1 MRICSLVSGAT
12 EILFALGVGDQ
23 VVGVTGE
30 CDYPAVAKARPA
42 VVHPR
47 IDPGVS
53 SAGID
58 RQVRERAARGESSYA
73 VDAEMLRA
81 LEPDLI
87 VTQDTCHVCAASP
100 PDLTAALGRLR
111 RRPRVVS
118 LAPKRLADLWSDIR
132 TLGQATGRRAAAETL
147 SKRLKARLDRVE
159 AAMRDAPHP
168 RVLCL
173 EWLDPLFVAG
183 HWVPE
188 MVELAGGQ
196 AVLGRA
202 GKPSP
207 QIEWPGVFQSA
218 PEAVVLM
225 PCGYNLDRTL
235 AEYIH
240 MALPKQWWELEA
252 VRDGRV
258 SAVNGKNFFSRS
270 GPRLIDGIEIL
281 GHILHPDRATWLIPP
296 GSVAPAERAAAV

>member
-1 MRICSLVSGAT
+1 MRICSLVSAAT

-23 VVGVTGE
+23 VVGVTEE

-47 IDPGVS
+47 IDPAAS
-53 SAGID
+53 SARID
-58 RQVRERAARGESSYA
+58 REVREQAQRGESSYA

-87 VTQDTCHVCAASP
+87 VTQDTCHVCAAYP
-100 PDLTAALGRLR
+100 DDLTAALGRLR
-111 RRPRVVS
+111 RQPRVVS
-118 LAPKRLADLWSDIR
+118 LGPKRLADLWSDIR
-132 TLGQATGRRAAAETL
+132 ALGQATGRRAAGETL
-147 SKRLKARLDRVE
+147 IKRLKARLERVE
-159 AAMRDAPHP
+159 AAMRGAPRP

-173 EWLDPLFVAG
+173 EWLDPPFVGG

-188 MVELAGGQ
+188 MVDLAGGHP
-196 AVLGRA
+196 ALGQA
-202 GKPSP
+202 GKPST
-207 QIEWPGVFQSA
+207 QIEWHDVFTSA

-240 MALPKQWWELEA
+240 MALPKQWWELDA

-258 SAVNGKNFFSRS
+258 SAVNGKNFFSRP

-281 GHILHPDRATWLIPP
+281 GHVLHPDRATWLIPP
-296 GSVAPAERAAAV
+296 GSVAPAERAP